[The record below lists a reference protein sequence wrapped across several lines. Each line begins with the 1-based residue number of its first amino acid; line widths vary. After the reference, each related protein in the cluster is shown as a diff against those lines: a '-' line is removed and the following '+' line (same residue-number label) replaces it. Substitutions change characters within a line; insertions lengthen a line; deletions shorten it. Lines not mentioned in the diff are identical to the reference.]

1 MLLITR
7 YKKFHSVLQ
16 AGFALAIILLI
27 LMAGIC
33 LYSCYLILK
42 CAEDTGT
49 VQVLA
54 ESLRVHNKV
63 LYGKTPA
70 QASPRGGGDG
80 NCLGGD

>member
-1 MLLITR
+1 MPLIIR
-7 YKKFHSVLQ
+7 YYQFHFVLQ

-49 VQVLA
+49 I
-54 ESLRVHNKV
+54 
-63 LYGKTPA
+63 
-70 QASPRGGGDG
+70 
-80 NCLGGD
+80 